1 MIRFA
6 IIGGGWRSEFYMR
19 IASLLPGE
27 FAVSGVYVRNGEK
40 RADLARRYP
49 FPFVES
55 LEELLNDSYDFVVSC
70 VSKGSICDMVRTLGE
85 RGIPLLTET
94 PVGVTREEA
103 MSMTECDPAWRVQVA
118 EQFHLAPRYS
128 AIKAVIDSGL
138 LGEVHQ
144 VYLSA
149 CHDYHGVSLLR
160 FLLGV
165 GDTVPEILNIPLS
178 DPVVRYRGRAG
189 EVEETS
195 VIPEERLTIYRFGD
209 KTGIYDYSKE
219 QYFSGIR
226 MPLIHVKGTRGEMVN
241 TTVRYLQD
249 GVAHEFELKRAAFGE
264 YENLDGMGIA
274 AVTGHGRIWYKPPF
288 EGARL
293 SDEEMAI
300 ATALLKMSHYVKTGE
315 DFYSLGSAAW
325 DVALSCVQ

>member
-1 MIRFA
+1 
-6 IIGGGWRSEFYMR
+6 MR
-19 IASLLPGE
+19 KEVIAQAST
-27 FAVSGVYVRNGEK
+27 V
-40 RADLARRYP
+40 
-49 FPFVES
+49 
-55 LEELLNDSYDFVVSC
+55 
-70 VSKGSICDMVRTLGE
+70 
-85 RGIPLLTET
+85 
-94 PVGVTREEA
+94 EEA
-103 MSMTECDPAWRVQVA
+103 QAAALAQLGLSADRAAEVTFETLQEPQKKTFGLFGGSPAEV
-118 EQFHLAPRYS
+118 
-128 AIKAVIDSGL
+128 KAVWEENLSPA
-138 LGEVHQ
+138 EAAAA
-144 VYLSA
+144 YLRDVLA
-149 CHDYHGVSLLR
+149 A
-160 FLLGV
+160 LGV